1 MWESWPRL
9 LSVGRWH
16 RWGEILF
23 PFLVSH
29 HLRQAGKLARCH
41 ESGRIGHGLVA
52 TFRIVVPAPRLGGR
66 VELRLVVGGRVELG
80 LVVGVAGKPVLKA
93 WHLISTVDFQAT
105 QGN

>member
-1 MWESWPRL
+1 M
-9 LSVGRWH
+9 
-16 RWGEILF
+16 GEILF

-29 HLRQAGKLARCH
+29 HLQQAGKLARCH

-66 VELRLVVGGRVELG
+66 VELG